1 MGFFDNLKNAFGG
14 GIHLEIALPNDFAW
28 EDQMLP
34 VTLQLTNRSP
44 QGKTLEEMRFHFYD
58 EAQGARANA
67 GTENGVDFRWATDRV
82 AQIEAGATLT
92 MTVQMPLPYGADLT
106 PQTADG
112 SGQQQSAVEK
122 VVGGLIRHA
131 MRAPTHLVWF
141 RVNVS
146 AHVEGA
152 KFGAKASE
160 KIRCRNAKAQIS
172 IGPVTL

>member
-1 MGFFDNLKNAFGG
+1 MGFFDSLKNAFGG
-14 GIHLEIALPNDFAW
+14 GIHLDLTLPHDFVW
-28 EDQMLP
+28 EDQTLP
-34 VTLQLTNRSP
+34 VTLQLTNRSSET
-44 QGKTLEEMRFHFYD
+44 KTLEEMRFHFYD

-67 GTENGVDFRWATDRV
+67 GTENGVDYRWAAEQSV
-82 AQIEAGATLT
+82 EIGAGATLGL
-92 MTVQMPLPYGADLT
+92 TVQMPLPYGADA
-106 PQTADG
+106 TAQSAAG
-112 SGQQQSAVEK
+112 SGQLHPAVEK

-160 KIRCRNAKAQIS
+160 KIRYRNAKAKIS